1 MLAAQGNVDAQY
13 NLGVKYDKGRGVG
26 RDHTKA
32 VEWYE
37 KAAQQGMLEAQYNLG
52 VSYATGEGV
61 RQDYTKA
68 FAWYRRAA
76 L

>member
-1 MLAAQGNVDAQY
+1 
-13 NLGVKYDKGRGVG
+13 
-26 RDHTKA
+26 
-32 VEWYE
+32 
-37 KAAQQGMLEAQYNLG
+37 MLEAQYNLG
-52 VSYATGEGV
+52 LSYATGEGV